1 MKLSNETLIKIAGA
15 FWGKEG
21 EQVIKTLETLKEATD
36 DKISLETGIQ
46 LNLVRKILYM
56 LYNHSLV
63 SCDRLRDEKTGWYI
77 FQWRL
82 QPDQL
87 EGFIKN
93 QKKKILDKLE
103 SRLRYEADHD
113 FYYCGTPSCGRLTFE
128 EAVERVFHCSKCGRS
143 LIHFDNSQIINSLR
157 NKIER
162 ISKELT

>member
-1 MKLSNETLIKIAGA
+1 LKSSNEVLIKIVNA

-21 EQVIKTLETLKEATD
+21 EQVVIALENLQEAAD

-56 LYNHSLV
+56 LNSHSLV

-77 FQWRL
+77 FQWKL

-93 QKKKILDKLE
+93 QKRKILEKLE
-103 SRLRYEADHD
+103 SRLRYESTHD
-113 FYYCGTPSCGRLTFE
+113 FYYCNTSGCSRLTFE
-128 EAVERVFHCSKCGRS
+128 EAMERVFHCSKCGRT
-143 LIHFDNSQIINSLR
+143 LTHFDNSQIIHSLKNR
-157 NKIER
+157 IER
-162 ISKELT
+162 ISKEIK